1 MIETASV
8 GSKGSLKLYRSSI
21 HVGGFG
27 PYRSISHDHD
37 TQNARQSLVP
47 SRMALELVGGTYQ
60 SVSAMLDQAGSEQES
75 AKIKY
80 SSKQIQI
87 IAETGGVRG
96 ADRAF

>member
-1 MIETASV
+1 
-8 GSKGSLKLYRSSI
+8 
-21 HVGGFG
+21 
-27 PYRSISHDHD
+27 
-37 TQNARQSLVP
+37 
-47 SRMALELVGGTYQ
+47 MALELVGVTYQ